1 MTDIVEKLREYADDD
16 HERGCAGR
24 CYDCS
29 CGYDGKR
36 DPLLKEAADEIERLR
51 AELEQCQQTL
61 YRQIGLTIDA
71 SEEATKASSVEIER
85 LQAEIKLLRHPTSTG
100 TNATDYGLRTTRAA
114 LKEDGDEK

>member
-1 MTDIVEKLREYADDD
+1 MTDIVERLREYADDD

-51 AELEQCQQTL
+51 AAL
-61 YRQIGLTIDA
+61 R
-71 SEEATKASSVEIER
+71 EI
-85 LQAEIKLLRHPTSTG
+85 AEMIPHAMP
-100 TNATDYGLRTTRAA
+100 DYTHQVWKTARAA
-114 LKEDGDEK
+114 LGGKGE